1 MPHPN
6 VITWTKLIS
15 RNAKSG
21 FYTNALSYF
30 SDMRRVGVEPNE
42 TTFSVVVGVCSQ
54 LRSIDIG
61 MSLHCLV
68 LKKGFL
74 RQLFVSS
81 GLITMYSKCDC
92 VGKARTVFDEM
103 VDKDAVSWNSMISAY
118 SQKGLYA
125 EALNV
130 LLLML
135 KNAADWKLFVN
146 KFTFAS
152 IFKACA
158 GLGWIRVGKAVH
170 SCVIQLSVDSDCFVS
185 GSMIDMYSKCGSL
198 DEARR
203 VFDRMENR
211 DLVAWN
217 GMITG
222 YSLNYF
228 GEEAIKLFYQLQ
240 LEGFVP
246 NGTTYTSILKAST
259 CMLKNCSAGRYFH
272 AKVLKFGLLS
282 DVFVGTALVDM
293 YSKYF
298 DMVGAEGA
306 FQEITERNLVSF
318 NALITG
324 YSLAGKYEEALRI
337 YVNLLA
343 QNLRPDCFTFTG
355 LFSAVSQS
363 SNFQEGT
370 QLHALCLK
378 FGLDADITVGNSIV
392 TFYSKCGFMD
402 SALKSFEPVTRPN
415 IVSWAGIISGLAQ
428 NGDSEKAIEYFCK
441 MHKLSVRPD
450 EFSFSSA
457 LKAVASSASAKHGR
471 HIHAFVMKIGLE
483 SNILVGSALVDVYSK
498 CGMVEDSFRFFNGMP
513 EKNVVSWNSIIMG
526 FAHHGLTSKSLLLY
540 QEMTKSGFNPT
551 SITFTAVLFA
561 CSHAGLV
568 EEGIHFY
575 ETMVSYYGISPSVE
589 HCTCL
594 VDLLGR
600 AGYLHEAENFLRS
613 SPFSSDS
620 GLWRS
625 LLAACGVQKNI
636 EVGVRAAKECLRLEP
651 QDSTACVI
659 LSNIY
664 ASKQLWDEVTRIR
677 DLMRKM
683 GVEKESGC
691 SWIEVG
697 DKTPPR

>member
-1 MPHPN
+1 
-6 VITWTKLIS
+6 
-15 RNAKSG
+15 
-21 FYTNALSYF
+21 
-30 SDMRRVGVEPNE
+30 
-42 TTFSVVVGVCSQ
+42 
-54 LRSIDIG
+54 
-61 MSLHCLV
+61 
-68 LKKGFL
+68 
-74 RQLFVSS
+74 
-81 GLITMYSKCDC
+81 
-92 VGKARTVFDEM
+92 
-103 VDKDAVSWNSMISAY
+103 
-118 SQKGLYA
+118 
-125 EALNV
+125 
-130 LLLML
+130 ML

-170 SCVIQLSVDSDCFVS
+170 SYCFVS

-259 CMLKNCSAGRYFH
+259 CMLKDCSAGRYFH
-272 AKVLKFGLLS
+272 AKALKFGFLW

-378 FGLDADITVGNSIV
+378 FGMDADITVGNSIV

-428 NGDSEKAIEYFCK
+428 NGDSEKAIEYFAKCTT
-441 MHKLSVRPD
+441 
-450 EFSFSSA
+450 
-457 LKAVASSASAKHGR
+457 VASSASAKHGR

-498 CGMVEDSFRFFNGMP
+498 F
-513 EKNVVSWNSIIMG
+513 SWNSIIMG

-636 EVGVRAAKECLRLEP
+636 EVGVRAAKECLRLDP

-683 GVEKESGC
+683 GVEKESVAAGLRLEIRHHPDRC
-691 SWIEVG
+691 
-697 DKTPPR
+697 